1 MSLVDPLISSIDWRA
16 TSTGMPPGRSPA
28 SLVSWLAGWRRARR
42 SPAAE
47 KPLRD
52 ELLSIERLEERALA
66 LAASLTVD
74 PDPRRRARDT
84 FPRFEDNVR
93 VLRAA
98 YRTLADDVRTEQFL
112 PPAAD
117 WFLDNFHLITAEITD
132 IRRNL
137 PRSYYRTLP
146 ALASREHAG
155 QARVYA
161 IAVELIRHSDSR
173 LTRQQLIQFLKSYQ
187 RVAPLTIGELWAWP
201 SMLKLALIENLRRL
215 VDELLSARAARRAAD
230 SYVSRAD
237 ESGSSQVLP
246 PGPDDAFIVQLLH
259 RVREYGIRLSDMR
272 SAVDDAPRRAADDG
286 RRHDSRRAPASG
298 RRTGLGGQRRDEP
311 PPVRDA
317 GLAGVRGGGQ
327 PGRAGAAARSRG
339 RLRTHGLP
347 EPGRAATGGRSAG
360 PGERRRSDPRG
371 VEGD

>member
-1 MSLVDPLISSIDWRA
+1 M
-16 TSTGMPPGRSPA
+16 
-28 SLVSWLAGWRRARR
+28 SWLTGWRRRR
-42 SPAAE
+42 QSAAAE

-93 VLRAA
+93 VLRTA

-132 IRRNL
+132 VRRNL
-137 PRSYYRTLP
+137 PRSYYQTLP

-215 VDELLSARAARRAAD
+215 ADEILTSRAARRRAARP
-230 SYVSRAD
+230 SISSSVSRRRFSMSASFSMLGHAHNSPIV
-237 ESGSSQVLP
+237 SG
-246 PGPDDAFIVQLLH
+246 
-259 RVREYGIRLSDMR
+259 
-272 SAVDDAPRRAADDG
+272 
-286 RRHDSRRAPASG
+286 
-298 RRTGLGGQRRDEP
+298 
-311 PPVRDA
+311 
-317 GLAGVRGGGQ
+317 
-327 PGRAGAAARSRG
+327 
-339 RLRTHGLP
+339 
-347 EPGRAATGGRSAG
+347 ATR
-360 PGERRRSDPRG
+360 
-371 VEGD
+371 